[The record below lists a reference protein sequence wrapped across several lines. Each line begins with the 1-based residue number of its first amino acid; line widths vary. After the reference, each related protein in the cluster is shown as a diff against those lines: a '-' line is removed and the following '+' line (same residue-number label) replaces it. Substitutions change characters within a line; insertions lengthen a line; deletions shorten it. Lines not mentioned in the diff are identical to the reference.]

1 MEIKYFDNDFTRLKL
16 VKKKS
21 ETHKKIIN
29 IGVVIPGKKP
39 IIIAGPCSIEDEN
52 QAFTI
57 AENVIKCGADIFRG
71 GAFKPRTSPYDFQG
85 LGEKGLE
92 ILAKIRKKFDIPVI
106 TEAIDV
112 NHLKI
117 VAEYVDIIQIGARNM
132 FNYPL
137 LKEAGKINKPILLKR
152 GNNATV
158 YEFLSA
164 AEYILS
170 EGDQNV
176 ILCERGI
183 RTFEKITRNT
193 LDLSIV
199 PLLKKITHLPVFV
212 DPSHATGIRELVI
225 PMSLAA
231 IVAGSDGIVV
241 EVHNEPEKAKS
252 DPMQQLNFDEF
263 KELMNKINKLNEVFK
278 TF

>member
-199 PLLKKITHLPVFV
+199 PLLKKITHFPVFV